1 MYRNLDRAYI
11 ANPIVSLLEKE
22 AKACPCQ
29 HFMIAFVPVFMAVTV
44 LTHLCVICHLFIC
57 LVLLFQGHVAHQ
69 ILP

>member
-1 MYRNLDRAYI
+1 MS
-11 ANPIVSLLEKE
+11 P
-22 AKACPCQ
+22 Q
-29 HFMIAFVPVFMAVTV
+29 HFMIAFVLVFMAVKV